1 MVVVVHDK
9 NTCLYV
15 VKDLASTE
23 SARQR
28 MNTGGPPQVSRSGL
42 SNTWC
47 LRRCEADHGT
57 PALPLRTPG
66 IPP

>member
-1 MVVVVHDK
+1 MIMVVHDK
-9 NTCLYV
+9 HTCLCV
-15 VKDLASTE
+15 VKDLVSSEST
-23 SARQR
+23 RQR
-28 MNTGGPPQVSRSGL
+28 NTGGPPQVSRSGL